1 MLLVV
6 IAVVSLLASRT
17 AGQERGPQTP
27 PPDLAMA
34 IARLGSLDFP
44 ERMQAARVVR
54 RTDATS
60 VVPALLQ
67 AAREHVDGYVRFRA
81 LVLLT
86 GFTDP
91 RIADVMR
98 EAAASPN
105 DRLREVAFGY
115 FEQHPDAA
123 LAPRW
128 LTALDGETG
137 EFVRPALVRA
147 LAAVASNQPEVRA
160 ALIRDAGRGVDYFRS
175 TVIEALGDYRIGEAV
190 PTLLDI
196 ATREGPLQD
205 DAILALGRIGDR
217 GALRTLAALQRTG
230 PETLQPTLAAAF
242 CLLEQNCD
250 RHIQYLRDVLG
261 FAEGR
266 TGYQELL
273 RAAAAGLGALG
284 AAGRTEALTALLV
297 AGIPSRQDALRAPA
311 ALALGLVALRD
322 TPLLIATLESHADRA
337 EAIRLLAEGFDM
349 LEEDLEEERFYVAV
363 RRSYWSAPE
372 GSVRRAVCDELIRR
386 LEF

>member
-1 MLLVV
+1 ML
-6 IAVVSLLASRT
+6 ALASWSSDR
-17 AGQERGPQTP
+17 AAAQDRGPQSTP
-27 PPDLAMA
+27 AAA
-34 IARLGSLDFP
+34 IVQSIGRLGDLDFP
-44 ERMQAARVVR
+44 VRMQAARIVR
-54 RTDATS
+54 RTDAGV

-67 AAREHVDGYVRFRA
+67 AAREHTDGYVRFRA

-91 RIADVMR
+91 RIAEVMR
-98 EAAASPN
+98 DAAASPN

-115 FEQHPDAA
+115 FEQHPDAT
-123 LAPRW
+123 LAARW
-128 LTALDGETG
+128 LKALDEETG

-147 LAAVASNQPEVRA
+147 LAAVAPTQPEVRA
-160 ALIRDAGRGVDYFRS
+160 ALIRDARRGVDYFRS
-175 TVIEALGDYRIGEAV
+175 TVIEALGDYRVGEAV

-196 ATREGPLQD
+196 ATVEGPLQD

-217 GALRTLAALQRTG
+217 GALRTMVALQRSG

-242 CLLEQNCD
+242 CLLEQNCE
-250 RHIQYLRDVLG
+250 RHIAYLRDVLG

-284 AAGRTEALTALLV
+284 AAGRTDALTALLT
-297 AGIPSRQDALRAPA
+297 AGIPSRQEALRAPA
-311 ALALGLVALRD
+311 ALSLGLVALRN
-322 TPLLIATLESHADRA
+322 TPLIITALESYRERA
-337 EAIRLLAEGFDM
+337 EAVRLLAEGFDM

-363 RRSYWSAPE
+363 RRTYWSAPE
-372 GSVRRAVCDELIRR
+372 GSARRAVCDELIRV